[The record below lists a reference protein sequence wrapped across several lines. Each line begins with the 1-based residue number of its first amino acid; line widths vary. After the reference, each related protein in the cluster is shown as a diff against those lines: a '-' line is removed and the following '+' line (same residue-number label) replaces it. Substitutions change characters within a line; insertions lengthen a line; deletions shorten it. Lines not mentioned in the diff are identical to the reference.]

1 MTVREFDESDRGR
14 AIYTET
20 KTVQV
25 IIIFNIPIPFSLEPN

>member
-1 MTVREFDESDRGR
+1 MTVREIDESERDR

-25 IIIFNIPIPFSLEPN
+25 IIIFNIPISFSLEPN